1 MTKSTKETVVRKYHW
16 MVAAQ
21 VIFQLPKADDGSL
34 LTMNTMLL
42 TDKPHVTYKDLARVN
57 HSLKISLDQR
67 FDTSVDLKDIVYLS
81 ISNLGLMS
89 EPEFQANMIPKGE

>member
-1 MTKSTKETVVRKYHW
+1 MTKSIKETVVKKYHW

-42 TDKPHVTYKDLARVN
+42 TDEPHVTYKDLARVN

-81 ISNLGLMS
+81 LSNLGLMS

>member
-1 MTKSTKETVVRKYHW
+1 MTKSTKEIVVRKYHW

-42 TDKPHVTYKDLARVN
+42 TDEPHVTYKDLARAN

-81 ISNLGLMS
+81 INNLGLMS

>member
-1 MTKSTKETVVRKYHW
+1 MTKSTKETTVKKYHW

-42 TDKPHVTYKDLARVN
+42 TTEPYVTYKDLARAN

-81 ISNLGLMS
+81 INNLGLMS

>member
-1 MTKSTKETVVRKYHW
+1 MTKSTKETAVKKYHW

-42 TDKPHVTYKDLARVN
+42 TDEPHVTYKDLARVN

-81 ISNLGLMS
+81 INNLGLMS

>member
-1 MTKSTKETVVRKYHW
+1 MTKSIKETVVKKYHW

-42 TDKPHVTYKDLARVN
+42 TDEPHVTYKDLARVN

-81 ISNLGLMS
+81 LSNLGLMS
-89 EPEFQANMIPKGE
+89 EPEFQANMIPRGE